1 MVCDD
6 CVDKELGR
14 IRQHQGR
21 DPINNHQP
29 KTERKQPTARVHQ
42 LPDFWKDRA
51 QPLDLGFFL
60 FWSCFRVCTQS
71 LLGLRPGSIRFII
84 TDCDTARTT
93 LYAREVARSP
103 ALERSPTLGLLLGL
117 LITLGAV
124 IAYSAYI
131 TWQVAGLRKLQ
142 SELIDRNRKDSLQ
155 LLRIQNDLNLLAVAM
170 RDMID
175 NDEPYPL
182 TAWAAQFQRIHTD
195 LDDAMTRESNL
206 APTDRTPEQSTA
218 LTNSLAQFWDAANRV
233 FKLADSGQEKD
244 ARTQIQL
251 SLQAR
256 QAALSTTVARFLV
269 QNSENEEQAAQRII
283 RIYDRVQRQVYVF
296 LAATLAAVLLTGLS
310 LIRWNRR
317 LFARMTELSERRSEL
332 AQKLIATQEST
343 LRYISRELH
352 DEFGQILTAMGA
364 MLGRTHAH
372 APEGST
378 LRNDLQEVRQIAQE
392 TLDRVRSL
400 SQALHPVMLDEA
412 GLETTLDWYIP
423 TVERQNGIAI
433 SYEKQGTAFAIS
445 GNAAVQIYR
454 VLQEA
459 LNNVARHSGA
469 KQAWVR
475 LHFLPDA
482 LEVEIE
488 DRGTGFNPALAR
500 KGIGLVAMRERAE
513 LLGGEIVFSMPPAG
527 GTRVHLTISRE
538 KIEVPDTETAVDEQK
553 DHGIAGR

>member
-1 MVCDD
+1 
-6 CVDKELGR
+6 
-14 IRQHQGR
+14 
-21 DPINNHQP
+21 
-29 KTERKQPTARVHQ
+29 
-42 LPDFWKDRA
+42 
-51 QPLDLGFFL
+51 
-60 FWSCFRVCTQS
+60 
-71 LLGLRPGSIRFII
+71 
-84 TDCDTARTT
+84 
-93 LYAREVARSP
+93 LYARNVARPPSP
-103 ALERSPTLGLLLGL
+103 ERSPTLGLLLGL
-117 LITLGAV
+117 LVTLAAV
-124 IAYSAYI
+124 VAYSAYI

-182 TAWAAQFQRIHTD
+182 TAWAAQFRRIRTD
-195 LDDAMTRESNL
+195 LEDAVKRESDL
-206 APTDRTPEQSTA
+206 APTNRTPEQSTA
-218 LTNSLAQFWDAANRV
+218 LTSSLAQFWDAADRV
-233 FKLADSGQEKD
+233 FKLADSGQDKD
-244 ARTQIQL
+244 ARAQIQL

-283 RIYDRVQRQVYVF
+283 EIYDRVQRQVYVF

-317 LFARMTELSERRSEL
+317 LFARMAELSERRSEL

-364 MLGRTHAH
+364 MLGRAGTH
-372 APEGST
+372 APEGSS
-378 LRNDLQEVRQIAQE
+378 LRADLQEVRQIAQE

-433 SYEKQGTAFAIS
+433 SYEKRGAAFSVS

-475 LHFLPDA
+475 LHFLPET

-488 DRGTGFNPALAR
+488 DQGIGFNPALTR
-500 KGIGLVAMRERAE
+500 NGIGLVAMRERAE
-513 LLGGEIVFSMPPAG
+513 LLGGKIVFSTPPAG
-527 GTRVHLTISRE
+527 GARVHLTISRE

-553 DHGIAGR
+553 DYGITGR